1 MAPPQI
7 HQAALLRD
15 AFLTHNRAAMDAAEA
30 VRNELLARTEAAVD
44 NAAARLELL
53 RVSSGAVPL
62 PSHPRV
68 ATPPA
73 TFAAPPAAPGSD
85 SESAGYGSGSSYS
98 SRGRLSPRASVHPDA
113 PQPQPQFPPAAATG
127 FAAKRKLLMSL
138 RRRRRELEALATCGT
153 EGERHAA
160 LASLPALHT
169 DMHRLYAELTTLQAA
184 ARIEEK

>member
-1 MAPPQI
+1 
-7 HQAALLRD
+7 
-15 AFLTHNRAAMDAAEA
+15 MDTTEN
-30 VRNELLARTEAAVD
+30 VRSEMLARTEAAID
-44 NAAARLELL
+44 SAAARLEQL
-53 RVSSGAVPL
+53 RVGVVPL

-73 TFAAPPAAPGSD
+73 QLASPPVGSD

-113 PQPQPQFPPAAATG
+113 QQAPPPATG

-138 RRRRRELEALATCGT
+138 RRRRRELEALATHGT

-160 LASLPALHT
+160 LASLGTLHG
-169 DMHRLYAELTTLQAA
+169 DMNALYAELRTLQAA

>member
-1 MAPPQI
+1 ME
-7 HQAALLRD
+7 
-15 AFLTHNRAAMDAAEA
+15 TAEA
-30 VRNELLARTEAAVD
+30 VRSEMLARTEAAVD
-44 NAAARLELL
+44 SAVARFEQL
-53 RVSSGAVPL
+53 RVQTGGAVPL

-73 TFAAPPAAPGSD
+73 TLAAPPASVGSD

-113 PQPQPQFPPAAATG
+113 PQAPPPATG

-138 RRRRRELEALATCGT
+138 RRRRRELEALAAHGT

-160 LASLPALHT
+160 LASLPALHGE
-169 DMHRLYAELTTLQAA
+169 MNALYAELRTLQAA